1 MTIFITRA
9 RLTKDGLRELTAAP
23 EDRLQALSRLI
34 SQVGGKLVTYFLTS
48 GDYDLLLIFEGP
60 SFEALAPALIAAAA
74 ASGLTDLNTVVALTA
89 SDMKSALTKAGALT
103 ARNDTAVAA
112 ADVPPAG
119 SEADRPSSDQQRE
132 GPTDEAS
139 EEAKWAAA
147 ILDAQSR
154 SVDDLRAG
162 RPARYYVASP
172 TDPVRSPAS
181 PSPLST
187 NRERDSK
194 K

>member
-112 ADVPPAG
+112 ADVPSAG
-119 SEADRPSSDQQRE
+119 SEAE
-132 GPTDEAS
+132 PTDEAS

-147 ILDAQSR
+147 ILDARADPSTIYEQDVRPGTTLLRRRIQSGLQHPLLR
-154 SVDDLRAG
+154 SRLTASAIQRSDRSAPGG
-162 RPARYYVASP
+162 R
-172 TDPVRSPAS
+172 
-181 PSPLST
+181 
-187 NRERDSK
+187 
-194 K
+194 

>member
-9 RLTKDGLRELTAAP
+9 RLTKDGLRELIAAP
-23 EDRLQALSRLI
+23 EDRLQALDRLI

-48 GDYDLLLIFEGP
+48 GDHDLLLIFEGP
-60 SFEALAPALIAAAA
+60 FS
-74 ASGLTDLNTVVALTA
+74 
-89 SDMKSALTKAGALT
+89 LT

-112 ADVPPAG
+112 ADIPPAV
-119 SEADRPSSDQQRE
+119 SEAERLSSDKQL
-132 GPTDEAS
+132 TDEAS

-154 SVDDLRAG
+154 AVDDLRAG

>member
-112 ADVPPAG
+112 ADVPSAG
-119 SEADRPSSDQQRE
+119 SEAE
-132 GPTDEAS
+132 PTDEAS